1 MEAGLP
7 ARAKELREAADRL
20 GSDPGAADAIRRLA
34 HRLRGVA
41 GTHGQAELGE
51 RAAALEAQARD
62 ATDLGALAEGTR
74 TLADAI
80 DRVGSS
86 PHPGA
91 RPPRPV
97 AALGPKR
104 LANKTVVALD
114 DDDATRRLLELTL
127 GPVGGASTH
136 VVETA
141 AALYAIVRSERV
153 DLVVVDAMMP
163 ETTGLDVILALRAE
177 HGERAPRFAVLS
189 AATAT
194 ELDWVIDPALDVT
207 WLRKPF
213 RPSELV
219 EQIARTLGR

>member
-7 ARAKELREAADRL
+7 ARAAELREAADRL
-20 GSDPGAADAIRRLA
+20 GTDPSAADAIRRCA

-51 RAAALEAQARD
+51 RAAAIEAQARD
-62 ATDLGALAEGTR
+62 GTDLSSLAESTR
-74 TLADAI
+74 ALADAI
-80 DRVGSS
+80 ERSGSS
-86 PHPGA
+86 PRPAA
-91 RPPRPV
+91 RAPRPA

-104 LANKTVVALD
+104 LASTTVAALD

-141 AALYAIVRSERV
+141 EALYEIVRSERV

-177 HGERAPRFAVLS
+177 HGERSPRVAVLS

-194 ELDWVIDPALDVT
+194 ELEWVIDPALGVT

-219 EQIARTLGR
+219 EQIARALGR